1 MALATYSDLKTS
13 IANWLNRTDL
23 TSEISEDFIVL
34 TEKDFNSKLRIR
46 KMNATDSSFSINAET
61 VALPSG
67 FLQVRDFYIVEGGTK
82 YALKYITPAQMDQI
96 KGSST
101 SGMPETFTILGD
113 NFRFAPTPSSTYT
126 GVLNYYKEFDPLS
139 NSNTSNYILSNHPA
153 IYLYGSLYHAAN
165 FLGGIEPR
173 QVQQW
178 QQQYVT
184 SLERLERNDREDQYG
199 NAPLQQRG
207 DVTVAGSFNDRYVA
221 VTNNNQ

>member
-13 IANWLNRTDL
+13 IANWLNRSDL

-67 FLQVRDFYIVEGGTK
+67 FLQVRDFYIVEGSTK
-82 YALKYITPAQMDQI
+82 HPLNYITPAQMDQI

-165 FLGGIEPR
+165 FLGGVEPR

-178 QQQYVT
+178 QQMYAT
-184 SLERLERNDREDQYG
+184 ALERLERNDREDQYG
-199 NAPLQQRG
+199 NAPLQQRS